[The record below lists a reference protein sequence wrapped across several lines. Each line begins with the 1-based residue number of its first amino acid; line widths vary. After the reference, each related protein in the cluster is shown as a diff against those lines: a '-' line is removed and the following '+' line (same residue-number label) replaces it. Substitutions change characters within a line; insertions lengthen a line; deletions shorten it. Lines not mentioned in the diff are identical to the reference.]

1 MNAQFVKISRRIL
14 YNKNFPHIIEN
25 RHFLFLIRKH
35 RKCYFKSNAS
45 KYICLNFYEEI
56 QNYINFKTMFI
67 LQRLVKS
74 KIEILNIVFLEK
86 DVYYYYY
93 YYHYYFKLK

>member
-1 MNAQFVKISRRIL
+1 
-14 YNKNFPHIIEN
+14 
-25 RHFLFLIRKH
+25 
-35 RKCYFKSNAS
+35 
-45 KYICLNFYEEI
+45 
-56 QNYINFKTMFI
+56 MFI